1 MEMFLSKFAVMLI
14 PALFAIMLHEV
25 AHGYMAERF
34 GDPTARLLGRL
45 TFNPFKHL
53 DPVGTLAVFLIG
65 FGWAKPVPVNADN
78 FRHPRRDM
86 IWVSLAG
93 PLSNFVLALLSA
105 ILLHGFSF
113 LESYGAGGSLYAQI
127 ATPLR
132 LMAAFSLLIN
142 TIFATLNMIPIPPL
156 DGGRILM
163 GLLPERHA
171 ALLSRLEPFGFFFI
185 MIFMIASDA
194 GPSILFSIAL
204 SLTAL
209 MAGPEMVAV
218 QQAIQFLFIR

>member
-1 MEMFLSKFAVMLI
+1 MELFLSKFAVMLI

-25 AHGYMAERF
+25 AHGYAAERF

-53 DPVGTLAVFLIG
+53 DPIGTLAVFLIG
-65 FGWAKPVPVNADN
+65 FGWAKPVPVNAEN
-78 FRHPRRDM
+78 FRRPRRDM
-86 IWVSLAG
+86 IWVALAG
-93 PLSNFVLALLSA
+93 PFSNFVLALFSA
-105 ILLHGFSF
+105 ALLHGFSF
-113 LESYGAGGSLYAQI
+113 LENYGVGGAFYAQV

-156 DGGRILM
+156 DGGRILI

-171 ALLSRLEPFGFFFI
+171 ARLSRLEPFGFFFI
-185 MIFMIASDA
+185 MIIMIASDV

-204 SLTAL
+204 AITAL
-209 MAGPEMVAV
+209 MAGSEMVAV
-218 QQAIQFLFIR
+218 QQAIQFLFIG